1 MGYFLDDLNQTAPH
15 VPDRK
20 NFENMA
26 IYLMLMDHYL
36 FLRNKNGFV
45 VTDVHIYIYMINAS
59 LKII

>member
-26 IYLMLMDHYL
+26 IYLVLMDHYL
-36 FLRNKNGFV
+36 FLRHKNGFV
-45 VTDVHIYIYMINAS
+45 VTGVHI
-59 LKII
+59 